1 MISGDTSF
9 GPPAAAGRETTAL
22 FGQTMGL
29 VAAVAGFFTLGAYL
43 GRTYE
48 SFERI

>member
-1 MISGDTSF
+1 LDEI
-9 GPPAAAGRETTAL
+9 AAAAN
-22 FGQTMGL
+22 GQTMGL